1 MSDEEHQFE
10 SKADAGASKTYPQ
23 QAGTIQGIAAAAT
36 QRSNVKLLQWNKVT
50 RPLQGSLW
58 EELQRPGEPQSAP
71 DFDVLELEKLF
82 SAVVPKKDTFAKKL
96 ELRQIDFRRAN
107 EKEIMLTKI
116 NMPLPDMMAAA
127 LAMDESILDAD
138 QLENLIKFCPNKEEM
153 ELLKNY
159 SGDKEMLGKCEQVG
173 SYVMYH

>member
-1 MSDEEHQFE
+1 MSRLWIRSLSLPEATDRLLEISE
-10 SKADAGASKTYPQ
+10 
-23 QAGTIQGIAAAAT
+23 AT

-96 ELRQIDFRRAN
+96 ELRQEGPVSFGAV
-107 EKEIMLTKI
+107 
-116 NMPLPDMMAAA
+116 
-127 LAMDESILDAD
+127 
-138 QLENLIKFCPNKEEM
+138 
-153 ELLKNY
+153 LKPV
-159 SGDKEMLGKCEQVG
+159 KQ
-173 SYVMYH
+173 